1 MNRVHRVQP
10 RSLVALAL
18 LCGLTGLSTLT
29 PVMIGA
35 AHASGGFGGT
45 SVYGTPRTGSAS
57 PRNAVDTEAQA
68 SYNRGKSLYESRLAC
83 AECPLAGVSLDEGL
97 ARDLLFNKRGV
108 MLSPDEASVV
118 DLYLKRRFRL

>member
-1 MNRVHRVQP
+1 MHRVIKVQ
-10 RSLVALAL
+10 RRVLGALAL

-29 PVMIGA
+29 PVLIGT

-45 SVYGTPRTGSAS
+45 SVYGTPRTGSAP
-57 PRNAVDTEAQA
+57 PRDAVDTETQA

-83 AECPLAGVSLDEGL
+83 AECPLAGVSLDDVL
-97 ARDLLFNKRGV
+97 ARELLFNKRGV
-108 MLSPDEASVV
+108 ILTHDEASVL